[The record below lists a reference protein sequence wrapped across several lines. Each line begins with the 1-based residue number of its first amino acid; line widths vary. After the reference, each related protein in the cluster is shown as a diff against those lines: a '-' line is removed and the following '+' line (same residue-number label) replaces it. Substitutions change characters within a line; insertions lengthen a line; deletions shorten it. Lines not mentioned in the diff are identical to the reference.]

1 MNNLVTF
8 NHELFGEVRAIEIDN
23 EPWFVGRDVVERLGY
38 EVNKSMSYTY
48 YINKYTFK
56 EDVKKLNNYDAQL
69 FGIKNAGRKGELL
82 INEYALYDLT
92 IESPLPTAKVFKNW
106 ITHEVLPQ
114 IRQTGGYIPVDKD
127 NEDYYLELIM
137 TYLTAC
143 I

>member
-8 NHELFGEVRAIEIDN
+8 NHELFGEVRALNIDN

-38 EVNKSMSYTY
+38 DVSKSMSYTY
-48 YINKYTFK
+48 YINKYTSE
-56 EDVKKLNNYDAQL
+56 EDIKKLNNCDAQL
-69 FGIKNAGRKGELL
+69 FGIKDAGRKGELL
-82 INEYALYDLT
+82 INEYALYDLVM
-92 IESPLPTAKVFKNW
+92 ESPLSSAKAFKKW